1 MRIFELAKKLN
12 VSSSEIMELLEM
24 RGIEAGNHFCALTPD
39 QVGLITEDITGD
51 PSGVESAADP
61 DPSSPTRDGEET
73 AEAAPAA
80 DVPAASEPEVSADAP
95 ADVPAD
101 VPSETSPEASAEAPA
116 EPEAEEEKGPPVL
129 ELFEDV
135 TVKELAGK
143 IDVKA
148 NVLIAS
154 LMKMGVFASINQ
166 KITRAQSKILAEANG
181 FKVLTEPPKPKP
193 AAPQPSTDAKAD
205 SVQKSVSS
213 STGGEPPAG
222 PPKPVKEKKKKIRNT
237 KSADSDGKTRD
248 PSQVTRPP
256 VITFLGH
263 VDHGKTSLIDRIR
276 KANVVKGEAGGIT
289 QHIGAYTIEI
299 KGKEITILDTPGH
312 AAFSAMRA
320 RGADLTDI
328 AIIVISADEGMKPQ
342 TREAIKH
349 AQEAGVTLMVAANKI
364 DLPNANVDRLK
375 QELQKEGLAPEDWGG
390 DTMVVPVSAMTG
402 EGIDDLL
409 DMVNLQAEVLE
420 LTSTLGVPARGYVIE
435 AELETG
441 MGATASVLVT
451 EGVLNVGDAML
462 CGESAGRIK
471 ALIDHNGKRVKSAG
485 PSHAVKVMGLSEVPS
500 PGDEFEIVKND
511 KIARQLA
518 AERQEANRKSALQGP
533 ERGLSLDDLFAQ
545 AGLDDIE
552 ELQILL
558 KCDVKGSLEAI
569 TASLK
574 EIKSDK
580 VRLKFISSGI
590 GPINENDVLLAS
602 SSGSLIIGFNVGK
615 DNAAVRAAK
624 HKGVE
629 IRLYDIIYQLID
641 DITAAM
647 TGLLKPVQQEKV
659 IGHAEIRQIFKLRK
673 ARSVAGCI
681 VIDGR
686 IRAKARAR
694 VLRGKAK
701 DIIYQGGVHTLKRFQ
716 DDVNEVGNG
725 QECGIGLENYD
736 DFETG
741 DIIEVYLT
749 EDVKQAL

>member
-1 MRIFELAKKLN
+1 MRIFELAKQLKI
-12 VSSSEIMELLEM
+12 SSSELMELVEM
-24 RGIEAGNHFCALTPD
+24 QGIDAQNHFCALTPE
-39 QVGLITEDITGD
+39 QVAALTEDVTGEV
-51 PSGVESAADP
+51 PEPVPG
-61 DPSSPTRDGEET
+61 
-73 AEAAPAA
+73 AP
-80 DVPAASEPEVSADAP
+80 
-95 ADVPAD
+95 
-101 VPSETSPEASAEAPA
+101 APA
-116 EPEAEEEKGPPVL
+116 EPEAAKEEVPPVAEEAAPGVEAPAAEPEPAPAPEPEPEEEKGPPVL

-193 AAPQPSTDAKAD
+193 EPVIEAPRVSAKEGADGKAAPPVSDSAAPQA
-205 SVQKSVSS
+205 Q
-213 STGGEPPAG
+213 
-222 PPKPVKEKKKKIRNT
+222 PKPVKEKKKKIRNA
-237 KSADSDGKTRD
+237 KGADSGGKAKD

-299 KGKEITILDTPGH
+299 NGKEITILDTPGH

-328 AIIVISADEGMKPQ
+328 AIIVISADEGIKPQ

-409 DMVNLQAEVLE
+409 EMVNLQAEILE
-420 LTSTLGVPARGYVIE
+420 LSSTLGVPARGYVIE

-451 EGVLNVGDAML
+451 EGILNVGDAML
-462 CGESAGRIK
+462 CGEAAGRIK
-471 ALIDHNGKRVKSAG
+471 ALVDHTGKRVKSAG

-500 PGDEFEIVKND
+500 PGDEFTIVKND
-511 KIARQLA
+511 KVAKQLA
-518 AERQEANRKSALQGP
+518 AERQVENRKAALQGP

-647 TGLLKPVQQEKV
+647 TGLLKPVQQEKI

-716 DDVNEVGNG
+716 DDVSEVGNG

>member
-1 MRIFELAKKLN
+1 MRIFELAKQLN
-12 VSSSEIMELLEM
+12 VSSSELMELLEM
-24 RGIEAGNHFCALTPD
+24 RGVEAGNHFCALTPE
-39 QVGLITEDITGD
+39 QVAALTEDITGEA
-51 PSGVESAADP
+51 PELPESA
-61 DPSSPTRDGEET
+61 GETAPATET
-73 AEAAPAA
+73 AETE
-80 DVPAASEPEVSADAP
+80 ASETVETP
-95 ADVPAD
+95 A
-101 VPSETSPEASAEAPA
+101 EAEAPEDEAAA
-116 EPEAEEEKGPPVL
+116 EPEFAPEPEPEPEPEEEAGPPVL
-129 ELFEDV
+129 ELFQDV
-135 TVKELAGK
+135 TVKELSAK

-148 NVLIAS
+148 NQLITS
-154 LMKMGVFASINQ
+154 LMKMGVFASINHPL
-166 KITRAQSKILAEANG
+166 TRAQAKILAEQNG
-181 FKVLTEPPKPKP
+181 FQVLTEPPKPKP
-193 AAPQPSTDAKAD
+193 QPVPVAPKADEKAPAPAAAAAP
-205 SVQKSVSS
+205 V
-213 STGGEPPAG
+213 EPEA
-222 PPKPVKEKKKKIRNT
+222 PVKQLKEKKKKNKNA
-237 KSADSDGKTRD
+237 KSGDKESKAKD

-299 KGKEITILDTPGH
+299 GGKEITILDTPGH

-328 AIIVISADEGMKPQ
+328 AIIVISADEGIKPQ

-349 AQEAGVTLMVAANKI
+349 AQDAGVTLMVAANKI

-409 DMVNLQAEVLE
+409 EMVNLQAEILE
-420 LTSTLGVPARGYVIE
+420 LTSTTGVPARGYVIE

-451 EGVLNVGDAML
+451 EGILHVGDAMV
-462 CGESAGRIK
+462 CGESGGRIK

-511 KIARQLA
+511 KVAKQMA
-518 AERQEANRKSALQGP
+518 AERQEENRKAALQGP

-574 EIKSDK
+574 GIKSDK

-624 HKGVE
+624 QKGVE

-641 DITAAM
+641 DIEAAM
-647 TGLLKPVQQEKV
+647 TGLLKPVQQEKI

-681 VIDGR
+681 IIDGR
-686 IRAKARAR
+686 VRAKARAR

-736 DFETG
+736 DFEVG

-749 EDVKQAL
+749 EDVKQSL

>member
-12 VSSSEIMELLEM
+12 VSSGELMELVEM
-24 RGIEAGNHFCALTPD
+24 QGIDAQNHFCALTPE
-39 QVGLITEDITGD
+39 QVAALTEDVTGEA
-51 PSGVESAADP
+51 PEPVPGEAATPAAESEP
-61 DPSSPTRDGEET
+61 EET
-73 AEAAPAA
+73 AAAAPVTDPAPAEEPVSASEETAAPA
-80 DVPAASEPEVSADAP
+80 PEPEPEPEPEV
-95 ADVPAD
+95 
-101 VPSETSPEASAEAPA
+101 
-116 EPEAEEEKGPPVL
+116 EKGPPVL

-135 TVKELAGK
+135 TVKELAAK

-193 AAPQPSTDAKAD
+193 EPVIEAPKAAAKPESGAKKE
-205 SVQKSVSS
+205 VPAAA
-213 STGGEPPAG
+213 EPPA
-222 PPKPVKEKKKKIRNT
+222 PPKPAKEKKKKNKNI
-237 KSADSDGKTRD
+237 KGAAQEGKAKD

-299 KGKEITILDTPGH
+299 GGKEITILDTPGH

-328 AIIVISADEGMKPQ
+328 AIIVISADEGIKPQ

-390 DTMVVPVSAMTG
+390 ETMVVPVSAMTG

-409 DMVNLQAEVLE
+409 EMVNLQAEILE
-420 LTSTLGVPARGYVIE
+420 LTSTLGVPAKGYVIE

-451 EGVLNVGDAML
+451 EGILHVGDAML

-485 PSHAVKVMGLSEVPS
+485 PSHAVKVMGLSDVPS

-511 KIARQLA
+511 KVAKQLA
-518 AERQEANRKSALQGP
+518 AEREEANRTTALQGP

-569 TASLK
+569 TSSLK

-647 TGLLKPVQQEKV
+647 TGLLKPVQQEKI

-694 VLRGKAK
+694 VLRGRAK
-701 DIIYQGGVHTLKRFQ
+701 DVIYQGGVHTLKRFQ

>member
-1 MRIFELAKKLN
+1 MRIFELAKQLN
-12 VSSSEIMELLEM
+12 IKSSELMELVEM
-24 RGIEAGNHFCALTPD
+24 QGIDAHNHFCALTPE
-39 QVGLITEDITGD
+39 QIAALTEDVTGEASE
-51 PSGVESAADP
+51 PVPEAPAKPKAAKKEVP
-61 DPSSPTRDGEET
+61 PVAE
-73 AEAAPAA
+73 EAAPA
-80 DVPAASEPEVSADAP
+80 V
-95 ADVPAD
+95 
-101 VPSETSPEASAEAPA
+101 EAPA
-116 EPEAEEEKGPPVL
+116 AEPEPPPAPEPEPEEEKGPPVL

-181 FKVLTEPPKPKP
+181 FKVLTEPPKPKQAP
-193 AAPQPSTDAKAD
+193 VVEAPKANAKTGLDGKTVPSASDSEESAAQPKT
-205 SVQKSVSS
+205 
-213 STGGEPPAG
+213 
-222 PPKPVKEKKKKIRNT
+222 VKEKKKKIRNT
-237 KSADSDGKTRD
+237 KGADSGSKAKD

-299 KGKEITILDTPGH
+299 NGKEITILDTPGH

-328 AIIVISADEGMKPQ
+328 AIIVISADEGIKPQ

-364 DLPNANVDRLK
+364 DLPNANLDRLK

-390 DTMVVPVSAMTG
+390 ETMVVPVSAMTG
-402 EGIDDLL
+402 EGIEDLL
-409 DMVNLQAEVLE
+409 EMVNLQAEILE
-420 LTSTLGVPARGYVIE
+420 LSSTLGVPARGYVIE

-451 EGVLNVGDAML
+451 EGILNVGDAML
-462 CGESAGRIK
+462 CGEAAGRIK
-471 ALIDHNGKRVKSAG
+471 ALVDHNGKRVKSAG

-500 PGDEFEIVKND
+500 PGDEFTIVKND
-511 KIARQLA
+511 KVAKQLA
-518 AERQEANRKSALQGP
+518 AERQEENRKSALQGP

-574 EIKSDK
+574 DIKSDK

-647 TGLLKPVQQEKV
+647 TGLLKPVQQEKI

-716 DDVNEVGNG
+716 DDVSEVGNG

-736 DFETG
+736 DFEAG

>member
-1 MRIFELAKKLN
+1 MRIFELAKQLN
-12 VSSSEIMELLEM
+12 IKSSELMELVEM
-24 RGIEAGNHFCALTPD
+24 QGIDAHNHFCALTPE
-39 QVGLITEDITGD
+39 QIAALTEDVTGEASE
-51 PSGVESAADP
+51 PVPEAPAKPKAAKKEVP
-61 DPSSPTRDGEET
+61 PVAE
-73 AEAAPAA
+73 EAAPA
-80 DVPAASEPEVSADAP
+80 V
-95 ADVPAD
+95 
-101 VPSETSPEASAEAPA
+101 EAPA
-116 EPEAEEEKGPPVL
+116 AEPESPPAPEPEPEEEKGPPVL

-193 AAPQPSTDAKAD
+193 APVVEAPKANAKTGLDGKTVPSASD
-205 SVQKSVSS
+205 SEESAAQ
-213 STGGEPPAG
+213 
-222 PPKPVKEKKKKIRNT
+222 PKPVKEKKKKIRNT
-237 KSADSDGKTRD
+237 KGADSGSKAKD

-299 KGKEITILDTPGH
+299 NGKEITILDTPGH

-328 AIIVISADEGMKPQ
+328 AIIVISADEGIKPQ

-364 DLPNANVDRLK
+364 DLPNANLDRLK

-390 DTMVVPVSAMTG
+390 ETMVVPVSAMTG
-402 EGIDDLL
+402 EGIEDLL
-409 DMVNLQAEVLE
+409 EMVNLQAEILE
-420 LTSTLGVPARGYVIE
+420 LSSTLGVPARGYVIE

-451 EGVLNVGDAML
+451 EGILNVGDAML
-462 CGESAGRIK
+462 CGEAAGRIK
-471 ALIDHNGKRVKSAG
+471 ALVDHNGKRVKSAG

-500 PGDEFEIVKND
+500 PGDEFTIVKND
-511 KIARQLA
+511 KVAKQLA
-518 AERQEANRKSALQGP
+518 AERQEENRKSALQGP

-574 EIKSDK
+574 DIKSDK

-647 TGLLKPVQQEKV
+647 TGLLKPVQQEKI

-716 DDVNEVGNG
+716 DDVSEVGNG

-736 DFETG
+736 DFEAG

>member
-12 VSSSEIMELLEM
+12 VSSAELMELVEM
-24 RGIEAGNHFCALTPD
+24 QGIDAQNHFCALTPE
-39 QVGLITEDITGD
+39 QVAALTEDVTG
-51 PSGVESAADP
+51 
-61 DPSSPTRDGEET
+61 
-73 AEAAPAA
+73 EAPEPVPGAP
-80 DVPAASEPEVSADAP
+80 
-95 ADVPAD
+95 
-101 VPSETSPEASAEAPA
+101 APA
-116 EPEAEEEKGPPVL
+116 EPEAPTDAASAIAEEAVAEEVVAEVEAPAAEPEPEPAPEPEPEVEKGPPVL

-193 AAPQPSTDAKAD
+193 ELVVEAPKAAPKADAAGKTAATVTDAPEA
-205 SVQKSVSS
+205 
-213 STGGEPPAG
+213 PAK
-222 PPKPVKEKKKKIRNT
+222 PKPVKEKKKKIRNT
-237 KSADSDGKTRD
+237 KGADGEGKAKD
-248 PSQVTRPP
+248 PSQVSRPP

-299 KGKEITILDTPGH
+299 NGKEITILDTPGH

-328 AIIVISADEGMKPQ
+328 AIIVISADEGIKPQ

-409 DMVNLQAEVLE
+409 EMVNLQAEILE

-451 EGVLNVGDAML
+451 EGILNVGDAML
-462 CGESAGRIK
+462 CGEAAGRIK
-471 ALIDHNGKRVKSAG
+471 ALVDHTGKRVKSAG
-485 PSHAVKVMGLSEVPS
+485 PSHAVKVMGLSDVPS

-511 KIARQLA
+511 KVAKQMA
-518 AERQEANRKSALQGP
+518 AERQEDNRKSVLQGP

-545 AGLDDIE
+545 AGMDDIE

-574 EIKSDK
+574 DIKSDK

-647 TGLLKPVQQEKV
+647 TGLLKPVQQEKI

>member
-1 MRIFELAKKLN
+1 MRIFELAKQLN
-12 VSSSEIMELLEM
+12 VASSELMELLEM
-24 RGIEAGNHFCALTPD
+24 RGIDAGNHFCALTPE
-39 QVGLITEDITGD
+39 QVAALIEDVTGEAPEML
-51 PSGVESAADP
+51 PSMEA
-61 DPSSPTRDGEET
+61 PSSGEDQAGTADEPPPSVET
-73 AEAAPAA
+73 AEVTPAPSAAP
-80 DVPAASEPEVSADAP
+80 PA
-95 ADVPAD
+95 
-101 VPSETSPEASAEAPA
+101 A
-116 EPEAEEEKGPPVL
+116 EPEPEPEPEPEEPAGPPTV

-135 TVKELAGK
+135 TVKELAAK
-143 IDVKA
+143 IEVKA
-148 NVLIAS
+148 NQLIAS

-166 KITRAQSKILAEANG
+166 KITRAQSKILAEQNG
-181 FKVLTEPPKPKP
+181 FIVLTEPPKPKP
-193 AAPQPSTDAKAD
+193 EPVPEAPGPVSSAPVPENSPEAMTETAAAPAA
-205 SVQKSVSS
+205 
-213 STGGEPPAG
+213 A
-222 PPKPVKEKKKKIRNT
+222 PKPAKEKKKKNKNLKAGDKGET
-237 KSADSDGKTRD
+237 KAKD

-299 KGKEITILDTPGH
+299 GGKEITILDTPGH

-320 RGADLTDI
+320 RGANLTDI
-328 AIIVISADEGMKPQ
+328 AIIVISAEEGMKPQ

-402 EGIDDLL
+402 EGIEDLL
-409 DMVNLQAEVLE
+409 EMVNLQAEVLE

-462 CGESAGRIK
+462 CGETAGRIK

-485 PSHAVKVMGLSEVPS
+485 PSHAVKVMGLSEVPT

-511 KIARQLA
+511 KIAKQMA
-518 AERQEANRKSALQGP
+518 VERQESSRKTALQGP

-574 EIKSDK
+574 DIKSDK

-647 TGLLKPVQQEKV
+647 TGLLKPVQQEKI

-686 IRAKARAR
+686 VRAKARAR
-694 VLRGKAK
+694 VLRGRAK

-749 EDVKQAL
+749 EDVKQSL